1 MTNTGK
7 KLTAL
12 LVALMMLLSIVPA
25 LAEAPAGE
33 TPFDRIL
40 KSGKNL
46 KSEVTIQLNPQAGAL
61 ISSMSGSQPDEES
74 MKVFQAISDAI
85 SKLKAT
91 FIASASGVSGVVG
104 TDKGDLIDMQMSYNQ
119 DGSDL
124 KMTSSMLPGVY
135 MTVDPEMMAKFA
147 SQANIQASLQAID
160 QEKVMEKAQAY
171 LDVVTN
177 EVGKIQQASGSEE
190 GSFDTPYGT
199 FKKCT
204 KVTITSQ
211 MVAGLMTKLGEVYAK
226 DEDLQAKVKE
236 MVLASEAMNSGMQH
250 PQGGET
256 AEPKEYKD
264 PILDMLESSKSA
276 FDSEDQPL
284 FDLVVYENENS
295 VYVDLANLPDN
306 PQPFNVQVHVVTEE
320 TTANV
325 NVKYML
331 AGFNYTA
338 EGETPEPT
346 DWVALEQNILS
357 GADSSAMLV
366 EVKVNA
372 VSETETK
379 NKTAMTITLASAG
392 MSASISINS
401 AVNIE
406 TMESSSE
413 LALSMMMPDPL
424 LKITMNSAPTDEQPV
439 APVVEGMKEVVLKE
453 EMSEE
458 DQKLLMEASANM
470 APALL
475 EKLQTALPDEAPS
488 ILQLIQNSMGG
499 SQESEMPEPSVE
511 SESK

>member
-46 KSEVTIQLNPQAGAL
+46 KSEVTIQLNPQIGAL

-91 FIASASGVSGVVG
+91 FIASASGASGVVG

-124 KMTSSMLPGVY
+124 KMTSSMLPGIY

-147 SQANIQASLQAID
+147 GQMNLQVMD

-171 LDVVTN
+171 LTVLT
-177 EVGKIQQASGSEE
+177 EEISKIQQASSSEE

-199 FKKCT
+199 FKKST
-204 KVTITSQ
+204 KLTVNSQ
-211 MVAGLMTKLGEVYAK
+211 MVAGLLVKLGEVYAK
-226 DEDLQAKVKE
+226 DEDLQAQIKE
-236 MVLASEAMNSGMQH
+236 MVLASQAMNSGMQL
-250 PQGGET
+250 PQEGET
-256 AEPKEYKD
+256 AASEYKD
-264 PILDMLESSKSA
+264 PILEMVESAK
-276 FDSEDQPL
+276 DSLDDEGIPL
-284 FDLVVYENENS
+284 FDLVAYENES
-295 VYVDLANLPDN
+295 SMYFDLANLPDN

-357 GADSSAMLV
+357 GADPSAMLV

-372 VSETETK
+372 VTETETK
-379 NKTAMTITLASAG
+379 NETAMTITLASAG

-458 DQKLLMEASANM
+458 DQSLLMQAAGSIG
-470 APALL
+470 PVLL
-475 EKLQTALPDEAPS
+475 EKLSTVLPDEAPA
-488 ILQLIQNSMGG
+488 ILQLITESMQGAG
-499 SQESEMPEPSVE
+499 DSMPEPSVE